1 MTNSLR
7 ARLFVGLTAIILV
20 AGCLGGV
27 FAYVWAFDEAIEMQD
42 SILIQI
48 GSLLQNGSVKS
59 DRSLHGIDAEA
70 EVDVEELGVAPLGS
84 AEDRKLWSLR
94 DGLHVATRNGRSMR
108 VLLRTRPD
116 GSRLAVAQPTAI
128 RDETASGMALRTLLP
143 IAALIPCLLLVTAFV
158 IRRSLRPMV
167 RLAGDLDARRA
178 DDMTPLPLAG
188 MPGELHPFIAS
199 INGLLERMRLM
210 MDQQRRFVADAAHE
224 LRTPIT
230 ALSLQAENLDPVD
243 LPEEARQ
250 RLAALKNGM
259 RRTKHLLE
267 QLLALARHEV
277 GPPGEAAVVSLDG
290 IVKDVVADLLP
301 EAARKGVDLGFE
313 LIEPITTK
321 GEPVLIATMI
331 RNLIDNAARFTP
343 PGGRVDIGVYREGS
357 EAVLQI
363 EDTGPGIPSGDIDR
377 IFEPFFRGS
386 RPTEDGTGLG
396 LSIAKSIV
404 DRLGGA
410 IVLENVSGPALTGL
424 RATVRLRISI
434 DCRARAAGL
443 SMRASDHVGC
453 R

>member
-1 MTNSLR
+1 MTKSLR
-7 ARLFVGLTAIILV
+7 GRLFVGLTTVILL
-20 AGCLGGV
+20 AGCLGGA
-27 FAYVWAFDEAIEMQD
+27 FAYLWAFDEAIEMQD

-59 DRSLHGIDAEA
+59 DQSLHGIDADA
-70 EVDVEELGVAPLGS
+70 EVDVEELGTAPRGS
-84 AEDRKLWSLR
+84 AEDRQLWSLQ
-94 DGLHVATRNGRSMR
+94 DGLHGATRNGRSMR
-108 VLLRTRPD
+108 VLLRTRAD
-116 GSRLAVAQPTAI
+116 GSRVAVAQPTAI
-128 RDETASGMALRTLLP
+128 RDETASSMALRTMLP
-143 IAALIPCLLLVTAFV
+143 IAALIPCLLLVTALV
-158 IRRSLRPMV
+158 IATSLRPMV
-167 RLAGDLDARRA
+167 RLAGDLDVRRA
-178 DDMTPLPLAG
+178 DEMTPLPLAG
-188 MPGELHPFIAS
+188 MPSELHPFIAS
-199 INGLLERMRLM
+199 INGLLERMKLM
-210 MDQQRRFVADAAHE
+210 LDQQRRFVADAAHE

-243 LPEEARQ
+243 LPDEARG
-250 RLAALKNGM
+250 RLAALKDGM
-259 RRTKHLLE
+259 HRTKHLLE

-277 GPPGEAAVVSLDG
+277 GPSDEAAVVSLDG
-290 IVKDVVADLLP
+290 VVKDLVADLLP
-301 EAARKGVDLGFE
+301 DAARKGVDLGFE
-313 LIEPITTK
+313 LIEPVTTK

-363 EDTGPGIPSGDIDR
+363 EDTGPGIPSDDIDR

-424 RATVRLRISI
+424 RATVRLPISN
-434 DCRARAAGL
+434 DCRTRPT
-443 SMRASDHVGC
+443 R
-453 R
+453 